1 MTGDAMTVPVGDAA
15 VSDGSRGSAVS
26 GRPRALAGASTRT
39 KVGLLAM
46 ALIVALSL
54 LLVVIAANRP
64 SLIASTTHVG
74 FFPHW
79 MAGPLGGLLPGFT
92 RNSTTLKYW
101 FTGVVVLMYMSY
113 LVVLRCTPELPVR
126 WVFGAILAVHVI
138 SVLSPPLTL
147 TDVFNY
153 INYGRMEVVHHLNPY
168 TTIPIVEPHD
178 DPSYV
183 LSNWHELLSPYGPLF
198 TLFTF
203 VVVPLGVAA
212 SFWALK
218 IVLAGASL
226 ATVFLVWKCAGL
238 LGRDPLAAVALVG
251 LNPIVLV
258 WGLGGDH
265 NDALMV
271 MFIVFGIY
279 LLLRARVAAERGGGE
294 EAHGRIRGWLLPLVG
309 LELGGGAAFVVA
321 TGIKA
326 SAGVLIPIVLASL
339 LRSPRALVQVLIGM
353 IAAGVVVGGLSLL
366 AFGLHI
372 PDLSTQS
379 HVVSNE
385 SIPNLIGLAIGSGG
399 ETEGLRRVMAGALV
413 IVMLLCCQLAW
424 RRRDAITASGWASV
438 ALLLALSWVLPWYVL
453 WALPL
458 AALSAS
464 RRLRAAVL
472 VAGAYLIVA
481 WAPASSRLW
490 DALGFH
496 PERTPIGRL
505 HQRYIKELLN

>member
-1 MTGDAMTVPVGDAA
+1 
-15 VSDGSRGSAVS
+15 
-26 GRPRALAGASTRT
+26 
-39 KVGLLAM
+39 
-46 ALIVALSL
+46 
-54 LLVVIAANRP
+54 
-64 SLIASTTHVG
+64 
-74 FFPHW
+74 
-79 MAGPLGGLLPGFT
+79 
-92 RNSTTLKYW
+92 
-101 FTGVVVLMYMSY
+101 
-113 LVVLRCTPELPVR
+113 
-126 WVFGAILAVHVI
+126 
-138 SVLSPPLTL
+138 
-147 TDVFNY
+147 
-153 INYGRMEVVHHLNPY
+153 
-168 TTIPIVEPHD
+168 
-178 DPSYV
+178 
-183 LSNWHELLSPYGPLF
+183 
-198 TLFTF
+198 
-203 VVVPLGVAA
+203 
-212 SFWALK
+212 
-218 IVLAGASL
+218 
-226 ATVFLVWKCAGL
+226 
-238 LGRDPLAAVALVG
+238 
-251 LNPIVLV
+251 
-258 WGLGGDH
+258 
-265 NDALMV
+265 
-271 MFIVFGIY
+271 
-279 LLLRARVAAERGGGE
+279 
-294 EAHGRIRGWLLPLVG
+294 
-309 LELGGGAAFVVA
+309 
-321 TGIKA
+321 
-326 SAGVLIPIVLASL
+326 VLASL

>member
-1 MTGDAMTVPVGDAA
+1 MTGDAMTVPVGGATAHDGPRRRSQFWRGGA
-15 VSDGSRGSAVS
+15 VSH
-26 GRPRALAGASTRT
+26 ASTRT
-39 KVGLLAM
+39 KLGLLAM

-54 LLVVIAANRP
+54 LVVVMAANRP
-64 SLIASTTHVG
+64 SLLASTTHVG

-101 FTGVVVLMYMSY
+101 FTGAVVLMYASY
-113 LVVLRCTPELPVR
+113 LVMLRCTPELRAR
-126 WVFGAILAVHVI
+126 WVLGAILAVHVI
-138 SVLSPPLTL
+138 FVLSPPLTL

-168 TTIPIVEPHD
+168 TTIPIVEPHN
-178 DPSYV
+178 DPSYA

-198 TLFTF
+198 TMLTF
-203 VVVPLGVAA
+203 LVVPLGVAA

-218 IVLAGASL
+218 LVLAAASL
-226 ATVFLVWKCAGL
+226 ATVLLVWRCARL

-271 MFIVFGIY
+271 LFIVFGIY
-279 LLLRARVAAERGGGE
+279 LLLRASLAAEVGGVPVATRVG
-294 EAHGRIRGWLLPLVG
+294 GWLLPLVP
-309 LELGGGAAFVVA
+309 LEIGAGGAFVVA

-326 SAGVLIPIVLASL
+326 SAGVLIPIVLASP
-339 LRSPRALVQVLIGM
+339 LRSPRALIQVLLGM
-353 IAAGVVVGGLSLL
+353 LSAGVVVGALSLL

-399 ETEGLRRVMAGALV
+399 ETAGVRIAMAGALV
-413 IVMLLCCQLAW
+413 IVMVLCCRLAW
-424 RRRDAITASGWASV
+424 RSRDAITASGWASV
-438 ALLLALSWVLPWYVL
+438 ALLLVLSWVLPWYVL

-464 RRLRAAVL
+464 SRLRGAVL
-472 VAGAYLIVA
+472 VVGAYLIVA

-490 DALGFH
+490 DAIGFH
-496 PERTPIGRL
+496 PERTPVGRL